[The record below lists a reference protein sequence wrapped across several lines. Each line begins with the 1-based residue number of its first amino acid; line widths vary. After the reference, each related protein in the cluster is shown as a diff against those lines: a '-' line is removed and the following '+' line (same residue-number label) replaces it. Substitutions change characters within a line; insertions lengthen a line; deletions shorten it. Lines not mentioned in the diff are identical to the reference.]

1 MKTTLLATALVT
13 TASLL
18 ASTSSIEAQE
28 ETQLLVRVTANDAK
42 IVGSGV
48 GGVRVTV
55 REVAS
60 GRLLAEGIQEGGT
73 GNTQTIMFAKE
84 RGGTVYDT
92 DGAAGFLAE
101 LSIDEP
107 SVVEIVAEGPLGTP
121 HALRRSTKTML
132 VLPGQHVLGEGV
144 ILELQ
149 GFTVQLETPGNDRV
163 ERGTPYEVRGKVT
176 MMCGCPTEP
185 GGMWDSDDYQILLRA
200 SQGGRMLAEWPMVF
214 AGETSWYV
222 TEVTLDVT
230 GEVDLLMIAMD
241 ASKGNFGM
249 ADAKVMVR

>member
-1 MKTTLLATALVT
+1 MKTKVLATTLATALALF
-13 TASLL
+13 AS
-18 ASTSSIEAQE
+18 ASAIEAQGN
-28 ETQLLVRVTANDAK
+28 TQLLVRVTASDAK

-55 REVAS
+55 RDAAS

-73 GNTQTIMFAKE
+73 GDTRTIMFAKE

-101 LSIDEP
+101 LSIGEP
-107 SVVEIVAEGPLGTP
+107 TIVEIVAEGPLGTP
-121 HALRRSTKTML
+121 QALRRSTKTML
-132 VLPGQHVLGEGV
+132 MLPGQHVLGEGV

-149 GFTVQLETPGNDRV
+149 GFTVQLETPGDGRV
-163 ERGTPYEVRGKVT
+163 ALGTPTEVRGKVT
-176 MMCGCPTEP
+176 MICGCPTQP

-200 SQGGRMLAEWPMVF
+200 SQGDQLLGEWPMEF
-214 AGETSWYV
+214 AGETSWYTTQV
-222 TEVTLDVT
+222 TFDVT
-230 GEVDLLMIAMD
+230 GEVDLMMIAMD

-249 ADAKVMVR
+249 TGGKVTVR

>member
-1 MKTTLLATALVT
+1 MKTKPLATALAT
-13 TASLL
+13 TLAVL
-18 ASTSSIEAQE
+18 ASTSSIEAQAK
-28 ETQLLVRVTANDAK
+28 TQLLVRVTASDAK
-42 IVGSGV
+42 TVGSGV

-92 DGAAGFLAE
+92 EGAAGFLAE

-107 SVVEIVAEGPLGTP
+107 TIVEIVAEGPLGTP

-149 GFTVQLETPGNDRV
+149 GFTVQLETPGNGRAA
-163 ERGTPYEVRGKVT
+163 RGTPFEVRGRVT
-176 MMCGCPTEP
+176 MICGCPTQP
-185 GGMWDSDDYQILLRA
+185 GGMWDSDDYQILLRV
-200 SQGGRMLAEWPMVF
+200 SHGDRMLGEWPMEF
-214 AGETSWYV
+214 AGETSWYT
-222 TEVTLDVT
+222 TEVTLDVI
-230 GEVDLLMIAMD
+230 GQVDLLMIAMD

-249 ADAKVMVR
+249 TDGKVTVR